1 MRTQRLSPSL
11 SIIDPEPPVTGWQE
25 FVSVYVLGNE
35 YKALIDVGP
44 QSSADAVIE
53 GLKELEVDRD
63 KVSYILLTHV
73 HIDHA
78 GATGELLKYLPNA
91 KVIVHPKGA
100 PHLINPEKLWQ
111 ASLKTT
117 EELAEMQGR
126 PQNVPQE
133 RISSVEEGTTI
144 QLGEDFEL
152 EVIHTPGHASHHMS
166 FLERN
171 TGMLFAGEAGG
182 VYVPKLGLLRP
193 ATPPPLKL
201 DDKLSSIDKLLHHYT
216 SSIYY
221 AHFGPQ
227 SDAPKRLSEYREML
241 ELWFNTASKG
251 VRRNL
256 SSNEILSEIIRQD
269 RPLANIDTLP
279 SEEYQR
285 ERYFLTNAVEGFM
298 QYIQKKK

>member
-1 MRTQRLSPSL
+1 MRTQRLSSSL
-11 SIIDPEPPVTGWQE
+11 SMVDPEPPVTGWQE

-35 YKALIDVGP
+35 YKTLIDAGPRSGAEALID
-44 QSSADAVIE
+44 

-78 GATGELLKYLPNA
+78 GATGDLLDYLPNT

-100 PHLINPEKLWQ
+100 PHLSDPEKLWQ
-111 ASLKTT
+111 GSLQTT

-133 RISSVEEGTTI
+133 RISPVEEATTI
-144 QLGEDFEL
+144 RLGNDFEL

-182 VYVPKLGLLRP
+182 IYVPKIDLLRP
-193 ATPPPLKL
+193 ATPPPLRL
-201 DDKLSSIDKLLHHYT
+201 DHELSSIDKLLKRSLGT
-216 SSIYY
+216 IYY

-227 SDAPKRLSEYREML
+227 ADAAKRLKEYKEML
-241 ELWFNTASKG
+241 ELWFDTISKG
-251 VRRNL
+251 LTRNL
-256 SSNEILSEIIRQD
+256 SPDEILAEIITQD
-269 RPLANIDTLP
+269 RHLANIDTLP

-285 ERYFLTNAVEGFM
+285 ELYFLTNAVKGFM
-298 QYIQKKK
+298 QYIQKQ

>member
-1 MRTQRLSPSL
+1 MRTQRLSSSL
-11 SIIDPEPPVTGWQE
+11 SMINPEPPVTGWQE

-44 QSSADAVIE
+44 RSGADAIIE

-63 KVSYILLTHV
+63 KVSCILLTHV

-78 GATGELLKYLPNA
+78 GATGDLLNYLPNA

-100 PHLINPEKLWQ
+100 PHLADPEKLWQ
-111 ASLKTT
+111 GSLKTT

-133 RISSVEEGTTI
+133 RISPVEEGTVI
-144 QLGEDFEL
+144 RLGNDFEL
-152 EVIHTPGHASHHMS
+152 EVVYTPGHASHHMS

-182 VYVPKLGLLRP
+182 IYVPKIDLLRP
-193 ATPPPLKL
+193 ATPPPLRL
-201 DDKLSSIDKLLHHYT
+201 DDKLSSIDELLQHDT
-216 SSIYY
+216 SGIYY

-227 SDAPKRLSEYREML
+227 PDAPKRLKEYREML
-241 ELWFNTASKG
+241 KLWFDTISKG
-251 VRRNL
+251 LTRNL
-256 SSNEILSEIIRQD
+256 SPDEMLSELISQD
-269 RPLANIDTLP
+269 GNLATIDTLP
-279 SEEYQR
+279 AEEYQR
-285 ERYFLTNAVEGFM
+285 ERYFLTNAVKGFM
-298 QYIQKKK
+298 QYIQKQ